1 LQKGIC
7 QKSGDSVFIR
17 KNEGMIMTAKFEDY
31 RDLKIS
37 TPVNT
42 WAWNMYG
49 AGIENIGR
57 DGRPELFP
65 VPQPNDDQLLVRVD
79 AVGMC
84 FSDVKLIKQGGAH
97 PKLYNRDLKNDP
109 TRLGHEAT
117 LTVIKVGKN
126 LSEKFHTG
134 QRLAIQPDIY
144 HNQMSTAY
152 GYTIP
157 GGLTQY
163 HLVGDEILN
172 ADDGS
177 YVIPVEG
184 YVGYAEAALT
194 EPWACVEAAYTQRRR
209 LNPLKGGLMWILG
222 QQGDTTAYSFSGGL
236 ESPVTIILSDVPEA
250 LKKRVQEETRR
261 GAKVIEINGLKTE
274 DFPKFNAENSG
285 DKGFD
290 DIVLLEPKSAALV
303 TEAAKL
309 VAYRGSC
316 NIVGKIALDG
326 NPQIDAGRI
335 HYHYTTYIGNPG
347 PDIAASY
354 GEKRNRAELRTGGSA
369 VFVGAGG
376 PMGQMH
382 VQRAIELENGPAIII
397 ASEVNPYRM
406 ETLEKL
412 CSPLAH
418 ARGKK
423 FITFNPSTAGESV
436 IDFVK
441 QQTDGRMADDV
452 VVSVPIATLMEESG
466 KLTAPDGMLVF
477 FAGVA
482 IGTYVSLNMSAVYL
496 HNAQLTGTSGST
508 LDDQRLV
515 IQKTLTRQLS
525 PNLSVAAVGGLEAAR
540 DGVDAMMNG
549 KFAGKVVIF
558 PQLSGLPLTGLEEMP
573 LRYPEIAAKLGP
585 NNTWTL
591 EAEKALIE
599 KFWTGA

>member
-1 LQKGIC
+1 
-7 QKSGDSVFIR
+7 
-17 KNEGMIMTAKFEDY
+17 MTIKFEDY
-31 RDLKIS
+31 RDLKKP
-37 TPVNT
+37 TPENT

-57 DGRPELFP
+57 DGKPELFP

-126 LSEKFHTG
+126 LSEKFHPG

-144 HNQMSTAY
+144 HNQVSTAY

-157 GGLTQY
+157 GGLTQF

-184 YVGYAEAALT
+184 NVGYAEAALT

-209 LNPLKGGLMWILG
+209 LNPRNGGLMWIFG
-222 QQGDTTAYSFSGGL
+222 QKSDTTPYTFSAGL
-236 ESPVTIILSDVPEA
+236 DAPATIILTDVPET
-250 LKKRVQEETRR
+250 LKKRVLDETRR
-261 GAKVIEINGLKTE
+261 GAQVIEINGLKAE
-274 DFPKFNAENSG
+274 DFLKFKAEHSD

-290 DIVLLEPKSAALV
+290 DIVLLEPKSAALL
-303 TEAAKL
+303 TETAKL

-326 NPQIDAGRI
+326 NPQIDTGRI

-354 GEKRNRAELRTGGSA
+354 GEKRNRAELRAGGTA

-382 VQRAIELENGPAIII
+382 VQRAIELEHGPVVII
-397 ASEVNPYRM
+397 ASEVNPSRM

-412 CSPLAH
+412 CNPLAK

-423 FITFNPSTAGESV
+423 FITFNPSAAGESV

-441 QQTDGRMADDV
+441 QQTNGRMADDV
-452 VVSVPIATLMEESG
+452 VVSVPIAALMEESG

-482 IGTYVSLNMSAVYL
+482 IGTYVSLNLSAVYL

-525 PNLSVAAVGGLEAAR
+525 PNFSVAAVGGLEAAR

-573 LRYPEIAAKLGP
+573 QRYPEIAAKLGP
-585 NNTWTL
+585 NNTWTKD
-591 EAEKALIE
+591 AEKALIE

>member
-1 LQKGIC
+1 M
-7 QKSGDSVFIR
+7 S
-17 KNEGMIMTAKFEDY
+17 NNYEDY
-31 RDLKIS
+31 RDLKKPIPES
-37 TPVNT
+37 T

-57 DGRPELFP
+57 DGKPEIFP

-117 LTVIKVGKN
+117 LTVVKIGKN
-126 LSEKFHTG
+126 LVEKFYSG

-144 HNQMSTAY
+144 HNQLSTAY

-157 GGLTQY
+157 GGLIQY
-163 HLVGDEILN
+163 HLVGDEMLN

-184 YVGYAEAALT
+184 EVGYAEAALT

-209 LNPLKGGLMWILG
+209 LNPKKGGLMWILG
-222 QQGDTTAYSFSGGL
+222 QIGDATAYTFSAGL
-236 ESPVTIILSDVPEA
+236 DAPATIILTDVPES
-250 LKKRVQEETRR
+250 LKKRVLEETKR
-261 GAKVIEINGLKTE
+261 GAKVIEVNGLKAE
-274 DFPKFNAENSG
+274 DFSKFKADHSD

-290 DIVLLEPKSAALV
+290 DIILLEPKSADLV

-309 VAYRGSC
+309 IAFRGTG
-316 NIVGKIALDG
+316 NIIGKVALDG
-326 NPQIDAGRI
+326 NPLIDVGRI
-335 HYHYTTYIGNPG
+335 HYHYTTYIGNSG

-354 GEKRNRAELRTGGSA
+354 GEKRNRAELRAGGTS

-382 VQRAIELENGPAIII
+382 VQRAIELENGSAVII
-397 ASEVNPYRM
+397 ASEVNPSRM

-412 CSPLAH
+412 CNPLAN

-423 FITFNPSTAGESV
+423 FVTFNPSSASESV
-436 IDFVK
+436 ITFVSR
-441 QQTDGRMADDV
+441 QTNGHMADDV
-452 VVSVPIATLMEESG
+452 VVSVPIAALMEESG
-466 KLTAPDGMLVF
+466 KLTSPDGMLVF

-482 IGTYVSLNMSAVYL
+482 IGTYVSLNLNAVYL

-508 LDDQRLV
+508 MDDQRLV
-515 IQKTLTRQLS
+515 IKKTLSRQLS
-525 PNLSVAAVGGLEAAR
+525 PNLSVAAIGGLEAAR
-540 DGVDAMMNG
+540 DGVEAMMNG

-558 PQLSGLPLTGLEEMP
+558 PQLTGLPLTGLEEMP
-573 LRYPEIAAKLGP
+573 LRHPDIAAKLGP

-591 EAEKALIE
+591 DAEKALIE
-599 KFWTGA
+599 KFWTGV